1 MATAP
6 TANLGTDTKS
16 AHTAKDITGSFK
28 VDRLRIYTPARGPG
42 SFIEMN
48 EGGKASWTE
57 INFYEDIYS
66 PVVHGDIT
74 IQEGVGLVEATPIM
88 GEEIL
93 EVRISTAGA
102 VPTPIGGTATD
113 IPPNPD
119 EADKFINHFF
129 RIYKL
134 DPPVQL
140 NENFRAIKMHFVS
153 DVMFTNMQVKVQRTY
168 PTKQVENQAQSE
180 TVTDYK
186 PYTVAD
192 IVRDIY
198 VECLIGDRRPTRCL
212 PTNIDLLVEPTRGA
226 SSVCIPN
233 WTPFKAIN
241 FLASRAMSVNSKS
254 KGSNFVFY
262 ETLKGFRFVSI
273 ETLFQGG
280 LIKGYKKKKPAD
292 ARFAYYKNNSNEATT
307 KQQRKAYIPV
317 YDEVF
322 QELINV
328 PGQQPYVAVY
338 TYKPANIGGRDTI
351 AEKFAV
357 TEFSLVSSFDTMKN
371 LGMGMYANKVVTH
384 DLIQMKQTPVSY
396 YYIEPP
402 EKYSPFEYRKD
413 TQAEEIRTDTTAD
426 NLNDSQTETKKD
438 EAFHSD
444 PGKLCSYYADMIGS
458 ADTHI
463 SLYPTNKDV
472 TLRFATGISTSTVT
486 KEDGT
491 KAAGA
496 DLKAETVHGK
506 QSVKLTEER
515 ERKVEEWLA
524 QRISQR
530 LQSQSLKINFTV
542 PGDSSREVGDLIWFQ
557 YPSENPETA
566 ETSGVKEP
574 HKYYSGKYLVT
585 ALKHK
590 IVKDQEYIM
599 AVEAMKDGYRSQIA
613 EGFGLSNPMMQE
625 PDGTWGLNKSNDKRN
640 VHKIRT
646 PRAILAV
653 KG

>member
-1 MATAP
+1 MGHETK
-6 TANLGTDTKS
+6 LGADIKS
-16 AHTAKDITGSFK
+16 AHSTKERTSSFK

-48 EGGKASWTE
+48 EGGKAAWTE
-57 INFYEDIYS
+57 LNLYEDIHS
-66 PVVHGDIT
+66 AVVHGDIT

-93 EVRISTAGA
+93 EVKISTAGA
-102 VPTPIGGTATD
+102 VPTPPGVE
-113 IPPNPD
+113 IPLSPS
-119 EADKFINHFF
+119 EAEKIIHHFF
-129 RIYKL
+129 RIYKI
-134 DPPVQL
+134 DPPQQL
-140 NENFRAIKMHFVS
+140 NDNFRAIKMHFVS
-153 DVMFTNMQVKVQRTY
+153 DIMFTNMQIKVQRTY
-168 PTKQVENQAQSE
+168 PTKKVKNQAQSE
-180 TVTDYK
+180 TVTDNK

-198 VECLIGDRRPTRCL
+198 AECLIGERRPRRCL
-212 PTNIDLLVEPTRGA
+212 PTDIDLLVEPTKGA

-241 FLASRAMSVNSKS
+241 FLASRAMSVNDKS
-254 KGSNFVFY
+254 RGSNFVFY

-280 LIKGYKKKKPAD
+280 LRGYTKKSSTD
-292 ARFAYYKNNSNEATT
+292 ARFVYYKNNPIKEHH
-307 KQQRKAYIPV
+307 KAYIPE
-317 YDEVF
+317 YDEKF
-322 QELINV
+322 NEMLGV

-338 TYKPANIGGRDTI
+338 TYKPANIGGQDTMS
-351 AEKFAV
+351 EKFAV

-402 EKYSPFEYRKD
+402 EKYSPFEYRQA
-413 TQAEEIRTDTTAD
+413 TQSEESRTDPTAD
-426 NLNDSQTETKKD
+426 KLKDKQTETKKD

-458 ADTHI
+458 ADSRI
-463 SLYPTNKDV
+463 SLYPTNKNV
-472 TLRFATGISTSTVT
+472 TSRFATGIKASTVT

-491 KAAGA
+491 KIAGA
-496 DLKAETVHGK
+496 DIRAETVHGK
-506 QSVKLTEER
+506 PAVELTEER
-515 ERKVEEWLA
+515 ERGVEEWLA
-524 QRISQR
+524 QGISQK
-530 LQSQSLKINFTV
+530 LQSQSVKINFTV

-566 ETSGVKEP
+566 ETSGVTEP

-590 IVKDQEYIM
+590 LVKDQEYIM
-599 AVEAMKDGYRSQIA
+599 AIEAMKDGYRSQITK
-613 EGFGLSNPMMQE
+613 GFGLSNPVTQT
-625 PDGTWGLNKSNDKRN
+625 PDGTGRINE
-640 VHKIRT
+640 
-646 PRAILAV
+646 
-653 KG
+653 

>member
-1 MATAP
+1 MAAKDFMSP
-6 TANLGTDTKS
+6 DTKS
-16 AHTAKDITGSFK
+16 AHTAKERTSSFK

-48 EGGKASWTE
+48 EGGKAAWTE
-57 INFYEDIYS
+57 LNLYEDIHS
-66 PVVHGDIT
+66 AVVHGDLT
-74 IQEGVGLVEATPIM
+74 IQEGVGLIEATPLM

-102 VPTPIGGTATD
+102 VPNPPGEGGD
-113 IPPNPD
+113 GGPLSSI
-119 EADKFINHFF
+119 EAEKLIHHFF
-129 RIYKL
+129 RIYKI
-134 DPPVQL
+134 DPPQQL
-140 NENFRAIKMHFVS
+140 NDNFRAIKMHFVS
-153 DVMFTNMQVKVQRTY
+153 DIMFTNMQVKVQRTY
-168 PTKQVENQAQSE
+168 PTKKVKNQAQSE
-180 TVTDYK
+180 TVTDNK

-198 VECLIGDRRPTRCL
+198 TECLIGERRPRRCL
-212 PTNIDLLVEPTRGA
+212 ATNIDLLVEPTKGA
-226 SSVCIPN
+226 SAVCIPN

-241 FLASRAMSVNSKS
+241 FLATRARSVSPKSRGA
-254 KGSNFVFY
+254 NFVFY

-280 LIKGYKKKKPAD
+280 FRGYQKKSVSD
-292 ARFAYYKNNSNEATT
+292 ARSAYYKNNPTVEAN
-307 KQQRKAYIPV
+307 KAYIPE
-317 YDEVF
+317 YDEMF
-322 QELINV
+322 TELLGI

-338 TYKPANIGGRDTI
+338 TYKPANIGGADTLS
-351 AEKFAV
+351 EKFAV
-357 TEFSLVSSFDTMKN
+357 TEFSLVSSFDTLKN

-402 EKYSPFEYRKD
+402 ETYSPFEYRKA
-413 TQAEEIRTDTTAD
+413 TEVVETRTDTTAD
-426 NLNDSQTETKKD
+426 KLKDKQTQTKKD

-463 SLYPTNKDV
+463 SLYPTNKNV
-472 TLRFATGISTSTVT
+472 TSRFATGIKASTVT

-491 KAAGA
+491 KVAGA
-496 DLKAETVHGK
+496 DIRAQTVHGTE
-506 QSVKLTEER
+506 SVKLTEER
-515 ERKVEEWLA
+515 ERGVEDWLA
-524 QRISQR
+524 QGISQR
-530 LQSQSLKINFTV
+530 LQAQSVKINFTV

-590 IVKDQEYIM
+590 LVKDKEYIM
-599 AVEAMKDGYRSQIA
+599 AIEAMKDGYRSQITK
-613 EGFGLSNPMMQE
+613 GFGLSNPVTQT
-625 PDGTWGLNKSNDKRN
+625 PDGTGRL
-640 VHKIRT
+640 
-646 PRAILAV
+646 
-653 KG
+653 